1 MVSFPIPL
9 PLQLPGGPELVV
21 IALVLLP
28 LVLLAGIGYVLL
40 RRLLNR
46 PDPNRVAEL
55 EREVETLR
63 ERVDELDDD
72 R

>member
-1 MVSFPIPL
+1 MVPFPTSL
-9 PLQLPGGPELVV
+9 PLQMPGGPELVV

-28 LVLLAGIGYVLL
+28 LILLAVIGYVLA
-40 RRLLNR
+40 RRLLNL

-63 ERVDELDDD
+63 ERVDELDDE

>member
-21 IALVLLP
+21 IAVVLLP
-28 LVLLAGIGYVLL
+28 LVLLAGIGYVLV
-40 RRLLNR
+40 RRLLNL